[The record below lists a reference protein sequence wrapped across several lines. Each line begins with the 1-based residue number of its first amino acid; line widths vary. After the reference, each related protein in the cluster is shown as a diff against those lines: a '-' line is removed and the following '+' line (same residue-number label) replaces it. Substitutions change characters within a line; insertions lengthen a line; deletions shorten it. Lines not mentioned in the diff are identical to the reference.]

1 MSSSEDSWP
10 LIPDSWPP
18 EVPMFIRLG
27 IAAVLLVAAGAAL
40 PAQPPPSKAAPK
52 QRPQEG
58 SLKVG
63 DPAPAVAAGELDT
76 EKMVRLA
83 DLRGRPAVL
92 IFGSCT

>member
-1 MSSSEDSWP
+1 MS
-10 LIPDSWPP
+10 
-18 EVPMFIRLG
+18 IRLG
-27 IAAVLLVAAGAAL
+27 IAAGLLVAVGAAL
-40 PAQPPPSKAAPK
+40 PAQPPSKAAPK

-76 EKMVRLA
+76 EKTVKLA